1 MADERRGPGRPR
13 SIECHRAVLRATNEL
28 LSERRY
34 ADVTMEG
41 IAERAGVAKQT
52 LYKWW
57 PSRPRL
63 VMEAYL
69 ERVGRTVPMPAVA
82 RPRTGEASLDTDLLA
97 LMVETYRAFDED
109 GLGRIFAGLV
119 ADSQSDP
126 ELLDEFRDS
135 YLAIRRAQ
143 VADLLRAAVSRG
155 ELPGGVDVELALDLL
170 YGPMWLRLLVKRAPL
185 DRAFAEGVVDT
196 VLQGL
201 RTSTRGL
208 PARKRAPKEKV
219 VR

>member
-1 MADERRGPGRPR
+1 MVVEKRGPGRPR
-13 SIECHRAVLRATNEL
+13 SVERHRAVLRATNEL
-28 LSERRY
+28 LSELRY
-34 ADVTMEG
+34 AEVTMEG

-69 ERVGRTVPMPAVA
+69 ERVGQRVPIPEAD
-82 RPRTGEASLDTDLLA
+82 RPRAEDTTLDTTLLA
-97 LMVETYRAFDED
+97 LMLETYRAFDSD

-119 ADSQSDP
+119 ADAQSDP
-126 ELLDEFRDS
+126 ELLDEFRES
-135 YLAIRRAQ
+135 YMAVRRAH
-143 VADLLRAAVSRG
+143 VAGLLHGGISRG
-155 ELPGGVDVELALDLL
+155 ELPRNVDVELALDLL
-170 YGPMWLRLLVKRAPL
+170 YGPMWIRLLVKRAPL
-185 DRAFAEGVVDT
+185 DCAFAEGVVGT

-208 PARKRAPKEKV
+208 SARKRPPKEKV

>member
-1 MADERRGPGRPR
+1 
-13 SIECHRAVLRATNEL
+13 LRATNEL